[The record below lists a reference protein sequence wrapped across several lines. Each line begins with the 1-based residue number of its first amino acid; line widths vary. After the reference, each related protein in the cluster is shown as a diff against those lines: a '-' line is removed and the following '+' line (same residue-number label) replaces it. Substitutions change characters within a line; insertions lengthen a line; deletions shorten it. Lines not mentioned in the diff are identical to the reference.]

1 MKALIERYATAF
13 LAITAVIALLTFIIQ
28 VNTGQC
34 LKTDL
39 TPGGIL
45 SLEFAWDQEY
55 ANALRREW
63 QKPCRIAAPLC
74 VERAEPSSIISA
86 AVINIYWDFAF
97 MVCYLLFLWTL
108 VILHENK
115 FARVSRRPLTA
126 LLLSFCML
134 IFVLDG
140 IENFLM
146 LKFLED
152 AAVDSWKIALIASIK
167 FTLVALVA
175 LYILWR
181 GAYLRRFSE
190 FSVTLT
196 HILWSNRVGVVG
208 LVVLYFALWKSDQGQ
223 DLLINLNASH
233 WGPITLY
240 IILSVLATFYWYWP
254 KYFSP
259 EKWKDPSHVNVS
271 LKNLF
276 FGDWNPPANSPE
288 VSYVPRLLGLL
299 TFIVPACG
307 ILQALTIF
315 QISYPLDFI
324 DPFML
329 LIISIAF
336 FLVMMENKVFDNF
349 FEKFPQ
355 LYYSIL
361 VLLLAVIFG
370 LGFLNKYSANQ
381 LGLLTVGLYAIA
393 FIFIM
398 LTSVRGREDFYRG
411 FFLKK
416 LKSMKSNTWMLSFV
430 SAAAM
435 IFFAFNCYPYITAN
449 GPYRF
454 ITLPVVLTAIVF
466 YSFLFFLLMI
476 WGKKKGIN
484 FSAFLIVFSILIA
497 VVVDNSYHDIGTIER
512 SASSR
517 LPSLS
522 AYMHNWVLAR
532 KEQIL
537 QRQGDYPVFIVNS
550 YGGGIR
556 AAAWAS
562 MSVSFLDS
570 ITGNKFQDHVLA
582 YSGASGGTV
591 GSSVLAVVRRNGI
604 MDSLRTR
611 HVRKF
616 YQNDFL
622 TPALIGLFG
631 RDVWFSTLGINWF
644 DDRARVHEKIWE
656 KHMIDFD
663 SGRYYSGEFSALWY
677 PDGAADHKIPL
688 LFSNTYHVETG
699 LKAILAPV
707 SLDTAQF
714 ESAVVVNDVMKGKS
728 VLFSTG
734 AFLSARF
741 PFISPAGKL
750 DDTHHFLDGGLKEN
764 SGAETAE
771 EIYRVFQKLAD
782 TVHRNVKLPNEG
794 AAMST
799 DSVKYL
805 YSKIRIY
812 FLSLNNSVLET
823 DDPGPTRNLVE
834 LTAPFQALY
843 NNWVGNTSKA
853 DSVLRLRHQSRF
865 FELRPTPT
873 CVDGFRPV
881 LPLGWQISDRA
892 LTGMINSLKVEC
904 SENAVNLN
912 CIKRIVEESR
922 SDTDCGK
929 SGIPCH
935 DANIKTVV
943 P

>member
-13 LAITAVIALLTFIIQ
+13 VTITAVLALLTFIIQ
-28 VNTGQC
+28 VNTSQC

-39 TPGGIL
+39 TPDGIL
-45 SLEFAWDQEY
+45 SLEFAWDQDY
-55 ANALRREW
+55 ADALRDEW
-63 QKPCRIAAPLC
+63 RQPCRVAIPLC
-74 VERAEPSSIISA
+74 VDNADPSSIISA
-86 AVINIYWDFAF
+86 AVTNIYWDFVF
-97 MVCYLLFLWTL
+97 MVCYLFFLCTM
-108 VILHENK
+108 VILHETK
-115 FARVSRRPLTA
+115 FARISKRPFTA
-126 LLLSFCML
+126 VLLFFSVL
-134 IFVLDG
+134 IFALDG

-146 LKFLED
+146 LRFLSN
-152 AAVDSWKIALIASIK
+152 AVIDSWNIAAIALMK
-167 FTLVALVA
+167 FVLVATVA

-208 LVVLYFALWKSDQGQ
+208 LTVLYFALWKSDQGQ

-259 EKWKDPSHVNVS
+259 EKWQEPSKVNVS
-271 LKNLF
+271 LRSLF

-288 VSYVPRLLGLL
+288 VTYVPRLLGLL

-324 DPFML
+324 DPFIL
-329 LIISIAF
+329 LVISIAF

-349 FEKFPQ
+349 FEKAPKV
-355 LYYSIL
+355 YYSFL

-370 LGFLNKYSANQ
+370 LGFFNKYSANQ
-381 LGLLTVGLYAIA
+381 LGLLTIGLYAIA
-393 FIFIM
+393 FLFIM
-398 LTSVRGREDFYRG
+398 LTSVRTRGDFYRG
-411 FFLKK
+411 RLLKK
-416 LKSMKSNTWMLSFV
+416 LESMKANTWMLSFV
-430 SAAAM
+430 STAAV
-435 IFFAFNCYPYITAN
+435 IFFVFNCYPYITAN

-466 YSFLFFLLMI
+466 YSLLFFLLMI
-476 WGKKKGIN
+476 WGKKKSIN

-497 VVVDNSYHDIGTIER
+497 VVVDNSYHDIKKINR
-512 SASSR
+512 SVKS

-532 KEQIL
+532 REQIL
-537 QRQGDYPVFIVNS
+537 ERQGNYPVFIINS

-570 ITGNKFQDHVLA
+570 ITDNKFQDHVLA
-582 YSGASGGTV
+582 YSGASGGTI
-591 GSSVLAVVRRNGI
+591 GSSVLAVVRRNEM

-631 RDVWFSTLGINWF
+631 RDVWFSTLGISWF

-656 KHMIDFD
+656 KHIVTLD
-663 SGRYYSGEFSALWY
+663 SGRYYSGEYSALWY
-677 PDGAADHKIPL
+677 PDDTADHKIPL
-688 LFSNTYHVETG
+688 LFSNTYHVESG
-699 LKAILAPV
+699 LKAVLAPV

-714 ESAVVVNDVMKGKS
+714 ESAVVVNNVMSGKS

-782 TVHRNVKLPNEG
+782 TVHQKIKLPSKGEDL
-794 AAMST
+794 ST

-805 YSKIRIY
+805 YSKIRVY
-812 FLSLNNSVLET
+812 FLSLNNSVPET

-865 FELRPTPT
+865 FELRPTAT
-873 CVDGFRPV
+873 CVDGFKPV

-892 LTGMINSLKVEC
+892 LTGMINSLKIEC
-904 SENAVNLN
+904 SDNAVNLN
-912 CIKRIVEESR
+912 CIKRIIEESGHAP
-922 SDTDCGK
+922 DCAN
-929 SGIPCH
+929 SALPCS
-935 DANIKTVV
+935 DANTATVV
-943 P
+943 K

>member
-1 MKALIERYATAF
+1 MKPFIERYATVF
-13 LAITAVIALLTFIIQ
+13 FAITAVLALLTFIIQ

-34 LKTDL
+34 LKSDL
-39 TPGGIL
+39 TPSGIL
-45 SLEFAWDQEY
+45 SLEFAWDKEY
-55 ANALRREW
+55 ADALRTEW
-63 QKPCRIAAPLC
+63 QKPCMVPGPLC
-74 VERAEPSSIISA
+74 IDRAEASSIMSA
-86 AVINIYWDFAF
+86 AFVNIYWDFAF
-97 MVCYLLFLWTL
+97 MACYLLFLCTM
-108 VILHENK
+108 VILHETK
-115 FARVSRRPLTA
+115 FARISRRPFTA
-126 LLLSFCML
+126 LLISCCML
-134 IFVLDG
+134 IFILDG

-146 LKFLED
+146 LEFLNN
-152 AAVDSWKIALIASIK
+152 AAVDSWKIAVIALIK
-167 FTLVALVA
+167 FILVAVVA

-208 LVVLYFALWKSDQGQ
+208 LIVLYFALWKSDQGQ

-259 EKWKDPSHVNVS
+259 EKWEEPFNVNVS
-271 LKNLF
+271 LKSLF
-276 FGDWNPPANSPE
+276 FGDWNPAGNASE

-299 TFIVPACG
+299 IFIVPACG

-324 DPFML
+324 DPFIL

-336 FLVMMENKVFDNF
+336 FLVMMENRAFDNF
-349 FEKFPQ
+349 FESAPGT
-355 LYYSIL
+355 YYSVII
-361 VLLLAVIFG
+361 LLLAVIFG
-370 LGFLNKYSANQ
+370 LGFFNKYSANQ
-381 LGLLTVGLYAIA
+381 LGLLAVGLYAIA
-393 FIFIM
+393 FVFIM
-398 LTSVRGREDFYRG
+398 LTSVRGRDDFYRG
-411 FFLKK
+411 PLLKK
-416 LKSMKSNTWMLSFV
+416 LKGMNANTWMLSFV
-430 SAAAM
+430 SAAAI

-476 WGKKKGIN
+476 YGKKKRIN

-497 VVVDNSYHDIGTIER
+497 VVVDNAYHDIKTVER
-512 SASSR
+512 SVKPT

-570 ITGNKFQDHVLA
+570 ITDNKFQDHVLA

-591 GSSVLAVVRRNGI
+591 GSSVLAVVRRNQM

-611 HVRKF
+611 HVKRF

-631 RDVWFSTLGINWF
+631 RDIWFSTFGVSWF

-663 SGRYYSGEFSALWY
+663 SGGYYGGEYSALWY
-677 PDGAADHKIPL
+677 PNGKADHKIPL
-688 LFSNTYHVETG
+688 LFSNTYHVESG
-699 LKAILAPV
+699 LKAVLAPV

-714 ESAVVVNDVMKGKS
+714 ESAVVVNDVIKGKS

-782 TVHRNVKLPNEG
+782 TVHRKVNLPNEVED
-794 AAMST
+794 MST
-799 DSVKYL
+799 DSVRFL
-805 YSKIRIY
+805 YSKIRVY
-812 FLSLNNSVLET
+812 FLSLNNSVPET

-853 DSVLRLRHQSRF
+853 DSVLRLRHQSSF
-865 FELRPTPT
+865 FELRPTAT
-873 CVDGFRPV
+873 CVDGFKPV

-904 SENAVNLN
+904 SNNAINLN
-912 CIKRIVEESR
+912 CIKRIIEESG
-922 SDTDCGK
+922 SDTDCEK
-929 SGIPCH
+929 SGVPCQS
-935 DANIKTVV
+935 ANIPAVV

>member
-1 MKALIERYATAF
+1 MKSLIERYATASV
-13 LAITAVIALLTFIIQ
+13 AITSALALLTFIIQ

-34 LKTDL
+34 LKTDF
-39 TPGGIL
+39 TPNGIL
-45 SLEFAWDQEY
+45 SLDFAWDQEY
-55 ANALRREW
+55 ANELRTEW
-63 QKPCRIAAPLC
+63 QKHCKLAVPLC
-74 VERAEPSSIISA
+74 VGEPETSSITSA
-86 AVINIYWDFAF
+86 AIVNIYWDFAF
-97 MVCYLLFLWTL
+97 MVCYLMLL
-108 VILHENK
+108 VVLLILHESK
-115 FARVSRRPLTA
+115 FARMKRRPVTGVLV
-126 LLLSFCML
+126 SFCIL

-146 LKFLED
+146 LKFLNG
-152 AAVDSWKIALIASIK
+152 AAVDSWKIALVASIK

-175 LYILWR
+175 VYILWR

-190 FSVTLT
+190 FTVTLT

-208 LVVLYFALWKSDQGQ
+208 LFVLYFALWKSDQGQ

-240 IILSVLATFYWYWP
+240 VILSVLATFYWYWP

-259 EKWKDPSHVNVS
+259 EKWAEPSKVNVS
-271 LKNLF
+271 FKNLF
-276 FGDWNPPANSPE
+276 SGDWNPPANTPE

-307 ILQALTIF
+307 ILQALTVF
-315 QISYPLDFI
+315 QIAYPLDFI

-329 LIISIAF
+329 LIITIAF
-336 FLVMMENKVFDNF
+336 FLVMMENKVFDDF
-349 FEKFPQ
+349 FNKSRR
-355 LYYSIL
+355 LYYSTLMMLLVVIL
-361 VLLLAVIFG
+361 G
-370 LGFLNKYSANQ
+370 LGFFNKYSANQ

-393 FIFIM
+393 LIFIM
-398 LTSVRGREDFYRG
+398 LTSVRNRSDFYRG
-411 FFLKK
+411 WILKK
-416 LKSMKSNTWMLSFV
+416 LYGMKANKWMLSFV
-430 SAAAM
+430 TGAALL
-435 IFFAFNCYPYITAN
+435 FFAFNCYPYVTAN

-466 YSFLFFLLMI
+466 YSLLFFLLMI
-476 WGKKKGIN
+476 WGKKKSIN
-484 FSAFLIVFSILIA
+484 FSAFLIVFSIVIA
-497 VVVDNSYHDIGTIER
+497 VVVDNSYHDINKVDRHNE
-512 SASSR
+512 SS
-517 LPSLS
+517 LPSLNT
-522 AYMHNWVLAR
+522 YMHNWVLAR
-532 KEQIL
+532 KDEIL
-537 QRQGDYPVFIVNS
+537 QRKGSYPVFIINS

-591 GSSVLAVVRRNGI
+591 GSSVLAVARRNQM
-604 MDSLRTR
+604 MDSLQTR
-611 HVRKF
+611 QVKRF

-631 RDVWFSTLGINWF
+631 RDIWFSTLGISWF
-644 DDRARVHEKIWE
+644 DDRARVHEQIWE
-656 KHMIDFD
+656 KHMEILDP
-663 SGRYYSGEFSALWY
+663 GQYYSGEFSALWY
-677 PDGAADHKIPL
+677 RDGKPDYTIPL
-688 LFSNTYHVETG
+688 LFSNTYHVESG

-714 ESAVVVNDVMKGKS
+714 ESAVVVNNVLKDKS
-728 VLFSTG
+728 VVFSTG

-750 DDTHHFLDGGLKEN
+750 DESHHFLDGGMKEN

-782 TVHRNVKLPNEG
+782 TVHQKIKLPNEG
-794 AAMST
+794 EDLLT
-799 DSVKYL
+799 DSVRYL

-812 FLSLNNSVLET
+812 FLSLNNSVPET

-853 DSVLRLRHQSRF
+853 DSVLRLRHQHRY
-865 FELRPTPT
+865 FELRPTAT

-904 SENAVNLN
+904 SNNIMNLN
-912 CIKRIVEESR
+912 CIKQIIEESD
-922 SDTDCGK
+922 SEMDCEN
-929 SGIPCH
+929 SPSPCQ
-935 DANIKTVV
+935 DADISTIVQ
-943 P
+943 